1 MIPLSTVPE
10 FASGSPPDPHPE
22 PVVFI
27 MDEDLTFRDELAS
40 LVADAG
46 FRPQACA
53 SAAEFLSQERPV
65 GARCL
70 VLDVHISDVGG
81 LILQQRLAEERANI
95 PVIFT
100 TRRGDI
106 PMTVS
111 AMKAGAIDVLMKPF
125 SDVMVLE
132 AIRYALRRSEVILEE
147 TRRIDNLRQRYAAL
161 SRREQEVMALV
172 TSGLMN
178 KQVGNELGISEITVK
193 AHRGK
198 VMRKMQAGS
207 LAELIRLTGLLQVA
221 H

>member
-1 MIPLSTVPE
+1 
-10 FASGSPPDPHPE
+10 
-22 PVVFI
+22 
-27 MDEDLTFRDELAS
+27 MDEDLTFRDKLAS
-40 LVADAG
+40 LVAYAG
-46 FRPQACA
+46 FRPQACE
-53 SAAEFLSQERPV
+53 SAAEFLSQERPT
-65 GARCL
+65 GARCV
-70 VLDVHISDVGG
+70 VLDVHIPDVSG
-81 LILQQRLAEERANI
+81 LALQQRLAEERADI

-100 TRRGDI
+100 TSRGDI

-125 SDVMVLE
+125 SDVMVLD
-132 AIRYALRRSEVILEE
+132 AIRHALYRSEVLLEQR
-147 TRRIDNLRQRYAAL
+147 RRIDILRERYARL

-172 TSGLMN
+172 ASGLMN

-207 LAELIRLTGLLQVA
+207 LAELVRLTGLLQVA